1 MEELREA
8 FDQFGWLLS
17 AAVPAPK
24 SRVDAGYDVKK
35 ISKVLDFIN
44 VMTYDLHGSWD
55 GFAGNFQFWMYK
67 SRLIFSKFKIFFE
80 TDIMKENSE
89 KFGWSFTLKIVF
101 DVFWRSIWKAVK
113 FLGLEYILFLNFFI
127 FTDHHAPLFKRE
139 HDYYP
144 YNTLTVDYA
153 MQYWHQKG
161 T

>member
-1 MEELREA
+1 MVGYFLQQYQLQNPELMLVMMLRK
-8 FDQFGWLLS
+8 FPRFLILS
-17 AAVPAPK
+17 MSWPMIFMDPGMDLQVIFNFECIK
-24 SRVDAGYDVKK
+24 VDWFSR
-35 ISKVLDFIN
+35 N
-44 VMTYDLHGSWD
+44 
-55 GFAGNFQFWMYK
+55 
-67 SRLIFSKFKIFFE
+67 LIFFFE

-101 DVFWRSIWKAVK
+101 DIFWRSIWKAVK